1 MLLTEKS
8 RELWFE
14 LGPEERQIV
23 GALRDFLQAEVA
35 PGAAERDRTGE
46 FPMEIVK
53 KLGELGVMGAN
64 VPEAYGG
71 AGLST
76 RVFARIVEEVGAVD
90 GSLGLTV
97 ASHNSLCTGH
107 ILIAGSEA
115 HKREFLPKL
124 ASAELLGAWGLT
136 EPGSGS
142 DAAAMCTRADE
153 TPEGFV
159 INGSKQFITQ
169 GSVGGVYVV
178 NARTDAAP
186 SPDKKHLGLSAFV
199 FYRPVEGLRIGRKE
213 EKLGL
218 NSSDTAQLIFE
229 DLRVGKDAL
238 MGERGKGFYD
248 VMKVLEGGRIGIAAL
263 SVGLGRA
270 ALEFA
275 AKYALEREQ
284 FGKPIAEFQGVSF
297 KLAEMAT
304 NLEAARLL
312 YLRAAELRDA
322 GRPFGTEAAQA
333 KMFASEVAV
342 KACDEA
348 IQVLGGYGYIK
359 EYPVERYWR
368 DARLMRIGEG
378 TTEVLKVI
386 IARNLLAKFR

>member
-1 MLLTEKS
+1 MLTQKS
-8 RELWFE
+8 RDLWFE
-14 LGPEERQIV
+14 LNSEERQII
-23 GALRDFLQAEVA
+23 GAIRDFLQAEVA
-35 PGAAERDRTGE
+35 PGAAERDRSGE
-46 FPMEIVK
+46 FPLAIVK
-53 KLGELGVMGAN
+53 QLGQLGVMGAN
-64 VPEAYGG
+64 VSEQYGG

-76 RVFARIVEEVGAVD
+76 RVFARIIEEIGTVD

-107 ILIAGSEA
+107 IQIAASESQ
-115 HKREFLPKL
+115 KREFLPKL

-142 DAAAMCTRADE
+142 DAAAMRTKAE
-153 TPEGFV
+153 ATANGWV
-159 INGSKQFITQ
+159 LNGSKQFITQ

-199 FYRPVEGLRIGRKE
+199 FYGPVQGLRIGRKE

-218 NSSDTAQLIFE
+218 NASDTAQLIFE
-229 DLRVGKDAL
+229 DLALEPEAL
-238 MGERGKGFYD
+238 MGQRGKGFYD

-284 FGKPIAEFQGVSF
+284 FGKPIAEYQGVSF

-304 NLEAARLL
+304 HLEATRLL

-322 GRPFGTEAAQA
+322 ERPYAMAAAQA

-342 KACDEA
+342 QACDEA
-348 IQVLGGYGYIK
+348 IQILGGYGYIK

-378 TTEVLKVI
+378 TTEVLKII
-386 IARNLLAKFR
+386 IARNLLAQIK